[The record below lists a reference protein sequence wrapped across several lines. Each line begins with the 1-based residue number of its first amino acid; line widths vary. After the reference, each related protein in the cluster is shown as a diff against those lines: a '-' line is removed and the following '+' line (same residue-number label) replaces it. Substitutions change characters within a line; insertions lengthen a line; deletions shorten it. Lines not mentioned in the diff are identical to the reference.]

1 MGEILQIKY
10 LIKGY
15 FSRIY
20 KELSKCNPLK
30 KKKKRKKAKNSIEI
44 SG

>member
-30 KKKKRKKAKNSIEI
+30 KKKKERKQRIQ
-44 SG
+44 